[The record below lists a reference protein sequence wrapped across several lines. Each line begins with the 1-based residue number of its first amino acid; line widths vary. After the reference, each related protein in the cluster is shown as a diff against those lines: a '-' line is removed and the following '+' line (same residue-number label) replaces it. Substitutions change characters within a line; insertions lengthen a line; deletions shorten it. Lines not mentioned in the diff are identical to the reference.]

1 VHPALGNLWRHPFG
15 LFKVLDSIP
24 RQPLQDSHA
33 AATTVGATASRV
45 PDLAARVRTGGS
57 APKFNG
63 GRYNVPMFFRRH
75 RPTELTFQDRLNSL
89 MRAGFS
95 VAPRPDGTVLV
106 SKGECAV
113 ALRETGGQVRRAE
126 LAGILMGGEIGSLV
140 DGGYQK
146 FFRTPSGK
154 SKPALADD
162 LNALHDFEEDLKQGL
177 GLETLYNEALGTVS
191 TYYLY
196 DRVKDRDHGVPKR
209 VWEQ

>member
-1 VHPALGNLWRHPFG
+1 MGQRCAL
-15 LFKVLDSIP
+15 P
-24 RQPLQDSHA
+24 R
-33 AATTVGATASRV
+33 
-45 PDLAARVRTGGS
+45 
-57 APKFNG
+57 
-63 GRYNVPMFFRRH
+63 RYNIRMFFRRQ
-75 RPTELTFQDRLNSL
+75 RPAELTFQDRLDNL
-89 MRAGFS
+89 KQAGFS
-95 VAPRPDGTVLV
+95 VTPRPDGTVVL

-154 SKPALADD
+154 SKPALASE
-162 LNALHDFEEDLKQGL
+162 LKALHDFEEDLKEAL
-177 GLETLYNEALGTVS
+177 GLESLYNESLGTVS

-196 DRVKDRDHGVPKR
+196 DRVMDRDRGVPRR